1 MTQQDFWNEKFSRE
15 GYLYGKK
22 PNAFIESCTINF
34 SKSKRVLCLG
44 EGEGRNAIFLAK
56 KGYEVTAVDASDIA
70 LKKLEAFAK
79 EENASIS
86 TCCQDL
92 NEWVPKKKYG
102 AIVFSYLHLLD
113 NEKQSLFTKIE
124 ESLKHQGFF
133 VAEVFSKHQ
142 LNYSSGG
149 PKDKELLYSLEDFQK
164 AFKHSIIHKLEEVEV
179 ELDEG
184 KGHQGLACVIRII
197 AQRN

>member
-1 MTQQDFWNEKFSRE
+1 MSQQAFWNEKFSRE
-15 GYLYGKK
+15 GYLYGKE
-22 PNAFIESCTINF
+22 PNAFLSNCYNNF
-34 SKSKRVLCLG
+34 IKSERILCLG

-56 KGYEVTAVDASDIA
+56 KGYEVAAIDASDIG
-70 LKKLEAFAK
+70 LKKLESFAQQ
-79 EENASIS
+79 EHVSV
-86 TCCQDL
+86 TTRCQDL
-92 NEWVPKKKYG
+92 NEWVPNKKYG

-124 ESLKHQGFF
+124 TSLIHQGFF
-133 VAEVFSKHQ
+133 IAEVFSKNQ

-149 PKDKELLYSLEDFQK
+149 PKDAELLYSIEDFKK
-164 AFKHSIIHKLEEVEV
+164 AFKHCIIHKLEEVEV

-184 KGHQGLACVIRII
+184 KGHKGLASVIRII